1 MKSTTKKS
9 CVLQCT
15 LIDLGRGEGNGAD
28 LGLEGSL
35 QRAEGS
41 RVWEQRGHAWHGG
54 GVGGKKLG
62 DTK

>member
-1 MKSTTKKS
+1 M
-9 CVLQCT
+9 
-15 LIDLGRGEGNGAD
+15 GGGEGYGAD

-41 RVWEQRGHAWHGG
+41 RVWEQRGHAWHGW
-54 GVGGKKLG
+54 GVGGEKLG